1 MILKQ
6 GRLECSGQ
14 RFIRNVQIRGWRTAH
29 AHDERKQTNSGE
41 FIQKRTNPNSPVFAH
56 FLPIFGQK
64 MGKNG
69 QKTGERKRILAKQG
83 ETESFAEFR
92 FGIATPWSTSS
103 TVKVLGGSRS
113 ASSVRGLGGDGSTN
127 PVRGLAGYTSADQF
141 GSGYTKGSAGVGS
154 SYKAAPFGHTRP
166 QGHGDTLKPP
176 RQIFTIPVPV
186 QVTVTVVDHLQDCWV
201 WIFWF

>member
-1 MILKQ
+1 MFVRAGPRYLWVNT
-6 GRLECSGQ
+6 GQ
-14 RFIRNVQIRGWRTAH
+14 FMRSTVRG
-29 AHDERKQTNSGE
+29 
-41 FIQKRTNPNSPVFAH
+41 
-56 FLPIFGQK
+56 
-64 MGKNG
+64 
-69 QKTGERKRILAKQG
+69 
-83 ETESFAEFR
+83 FR
-92 FGIATPWSTSS
+92 GSTSS

-113 ASSVRGLGGDGSTN
+113 ASTVRGFGGDRSTN

-141 GSGYTKGSAGVGS
+141 GSGYTKGSPGVGS